1 MKLGFI
7 GLGIMVHR
15 WPLIWRVPV
24 INYMSRPLDRLLMN
38 YCHWVPSV
46 LKLLAR

>member
-7 GLGIMVHR
+7 GLGIMGTPI
-15 WPLIWRVPV
+15 PLIWRVPV

>member
-1 MKLGFI
+1 MKLIYWLRHYGYTD
-7 GLGIMVHR
+7 GH
-15 WPLIWRVPV
+15 IWRVPV

>member
-7 GLGIMVHR
+7 GLGIMGT
-15 WPLIWRVPV
+15 PMAINLAVPV